1 MKARKNR
8 AFFIETLIVTFLLLL
23 MLTILVRIFGAAA
36 QKSQNAERKTR
47 AAQIAQNVITMFEAS
62 EGNIGQTQQS
72 LMAEANE
79 SYDMTDIPQET
90 LTFSFNEDGE
100 EDAEGTFGVSLT
112 ISCELRAVG
121 FMLVGNMTV
130 FSKDDPQTALAQ
142 LDTAKYFPDSA
153 EIVLL
158 DDVEISFDEIAEIDL
173 ETESESENWIETEAE
188 TQEDTA
194 KAPGGAETEVAS

>member
-8 AFFIETLIVTFLLLL
+8 AFYVETLIVTFLLLL

-36 QKSQNAERKTR
+36 QKSQNAGRRTR
-47 AAQIAQNVITMFEAS
+47 AAQIAQNVITMFESS
-62 EGNIGQTQQS
+62 EGNIGKTQQR

-100 EDAEGTFGVSLT
+100 EDSEGTFGVSLT
-112 ISCELRAVG
+112 MSCELRAVG
-121 FMLVGNMTV
+121 FMLIGNMTV

-158 DDVEISFDEIAEIDL
+158 DDIEVSFDEIAEIDL

-188 TQEDTA
+188 TQADPAQTQGEA
-194 KAPGGAETEVAS
+194 GTEVAS